1 MPLHLEV
8 KQLNL
13 TDLMMYQ
20 CGYEA
25 CEPSH
30 AFGPAVRDH
39 FLIHYILSGKGFF
52 HVNNKIYALEKGQGF
67 LICPDAITF
76 YEADANDPWTYVW
89 VGFHGLKAAG
99 YLEAAG
105 LTQETPVLTPAS
117 EYYIIHCFE
126 EMLKTQE
133 LKIGRE
139 LRLLGILYTL
149 LSELIET
156 NTCTLLQSD
165 RRERKEDYI
174 QAAIKYIEMNY
185 SRKITII
192 ELAHHIGLD
201 RSYLCHLFKELLSK
215 SPQQFLIDYRINRA
229 IELMHNP
236 LLTLG
241 DIARS
246 VGYSDGL
253 TFSKAFSKAKGMAPS
268 FYQRNLLTR
277 LT

>member
-1 MPLHLEV
+1 MSLHLEV
-8 KQLNL
+8 KRLNL

-25 CEPSH
+25 CESSH

-39 FLIHYILSGKGFF
+39 FLIHYILRGKGSF
-52 HVNNKIYALEKGQGF
+52 HRNNKIYTLEKGQGF
-67 LICPDAITF
+67 LICPDVITF
-76 YEADANDPWTYVW
+76 YEADANDPWTYAW

-105 LTQETPVLTPAS
+105 LTQDTPILVPKNAD
-117 EYYIIHCFE
+117 YIIHCFE

-156 NTCTLLQSD
+156 NTYTLSQST
-165 RRERKEDYI
+165 RRDRKEDYI
-174 QAAIKYIEMNY
+174 QAAIQYIEMNY
-185 SRKITII
+185 SRKITVK
-192 ELAHHIGLD
+192 ELAHHINLD
-201 RSYLCHLFKELLSK
+201 RSYLCYLFKELLSK

-229 IELMHNP
+229 MELMHNP

-246 VGYSDGL
+246 VGYSDVL
-253 TFSKAFSKAKGMAPS
+253 SFSKAFSKVKGMAPS
-268 FYQRNLLTR
+268 FYQQNLLC
-277 LT
+277 